1 MSQQPKREW
10 HRERRIL
17 DLSKDGG
24 ETTSREDTLMAS
36 GIQALD
42 SQDVALSVRDLSVS
56 LPKGMER
63 AFAIEN
69 VSFDLKRGQI
79 LCIIGESGSGKSVTA
94 NAIMGLLPKVIRV
107 SSGAIQLDGTNIV
120 GLAAD
125 KLRDLRGRVVSMIF
139 QDPLSALNPLMTVGA
154 QIDEA
159 IAAHG
164 IGTSKSRR
172 DRAIELL
179 TEVGLPDVQLMYHQ
193 YPFRL
198 SGGQR
203 QRVMIAMAL
212 ALEPAILIA
221 DEPTTALDVTT
232 QAQILKLIRDIQ
244 RRKGMSVM
252 FITHDFGVVAEIADS
267 VVVMEKGHIVE
278 QGSAAQVL
286 RSPSHPY
293 TRRLIAA
300 VPHLT
305 GEDRVPLEAASKEP
319 ILKVEGLVKTYRS
332 GSALFGSQRIVP
344 AVNQVSFD
352 LAPGRTLGVVGE
364 SGSGKSS
371 LGRLLIKLLDSDD
384 GRILFEGRD
393 VAKLSEA
400 EFRPLR
406 PLIQMIFQD
415 PFASLNPR
423 STVGRIL
430 TVGPVAHGM
439 PYAKAC
445 EKARALLSHVGLD
458 AGAFGRYPHEFSGG
472 QRQRIGIARALMF
485 KPKLLI
491 ADEAVSALDV
501 SIQAQILK
509 LLDQIQQETGVSMI
523 FITHDLRVA
532 SQICDE
538 IAVMHKGRVVESGP
552 PSQIFLRPQS
562 AYTRELV
569 AAIPGEQPGGARA
582 EAANS

>member
-1 MSQQPKREW
+1 MTVVSIEAAVSQR
-10 HRERRIL
+10 
-17 DLSKDGG
+17 
-24 ETTSREDTLMAS
+24 A
-36 GIQALD
+36 
-42 SQDVALSVRDLSVS
+42 ALSVRGLTVS

-63 AFAIEN
+63 AHAVEDI
-69 VSFDLKRGQI
+69 SFDLARGQI
-79 LCIIGESGSGKSVTA
+79 LCVVGESGSGKSVTA
-94 NAIMGLLPKVIRV
+94 NAIMGLLPKAIRI
-107 SSGAIQLDGTNIV
+107 GAGEIHLDGANIL
-120 GLAAD
+120 GLPPE
-125 KLRDLRGRVVSMIF
+125 KLRDLRGRVVAMIF

-159 IAAHG
+159 MAAHG
-164 IGTSKSRR
+164 VGTPASRR
-172 DRAIELL
+172 ERAMELL
-179 TEVGLPDVQLMYHQ
+179 TEVGLPDPKLMYHQ

-267 VVVMEKGHIVE
+267 VVVMEKGRVVE
-278 QGSAAQVL
+278 QGSPAKVL
-286 RSPSHPY
+286 KTPSHPY

-300 VPHLT
+300 VPHLRT
-305 GEDRVPLEAASKEP
+305 EDRATLPGTGSAPL
-319 ILKVEGLVKTYRS
+319 LKVENLVKTYRS
-332 GSALFGSQRIVP
+332 GSALLRSLRVVP
-344 AVNQVSFD
+344 AVQGVSFQ

-371 LGRLLIKLLDSDD
+371 LGRLLIKLMDADG
-384 GRILFEGRD
+384 GRIVFEGTD
-393 VAKLSEA
+393 VAALDEPH
-400 EFRPLR
+400 FRSLR
-406 PLIQMIFQD
+406 PKVQMIFQD

-423 STVGRIL
+423 MTVGTIL
-430 TVGPVAHGM
+430 TVGPMAHGM
-439 PYAKAC
+439 APSQARD
-445 EKARALLSHVGLD
+445 EARALLSLVGLD
-458 AGAFGRYPHEFSGG
+458 AGAYERYPHEFSGG

-491 ADEAVSALDV
+491 ADEPVSALDV
-501 SIQAQILK
+501 SIQAQVLE
-509 LLDQIQQETGVSMI
+509 LLDRVQRETGVAMV

-538 IAVMHKGRVVESGP
+538 IAVMHKGRIVEQGP
-552 PSQIFLRPQS
+552 PSQIFFNPR
-562 AYTRELV
+562 ADYTRELV
-569 AAIPGEQPGGARA
+569 AAIPGEQPEARPAAAA
-582 EAANS
+582 ES